1 MEWESS
7 REVKISA
14 DKHHEE
20 AEWVKIQIRDALSSL
35 RQWIVADKAKTFYEK
50 KDNEIVYNMDTVRGY
65 LSTLK
70 EKKSWKELTSRNSS
84 AMIMA
89 IQISLYSLGYEFW
102 NIDWLLWDKTKQA
115 IQKFQKDHQ
124 LPVDTYWR
132 ALPST
137 IEKLLEAI
145 SKKEEVA
152 VSQQDEKEYVVVE
165 QWTGVEKRTT
175 EEHIEEWTVWTN
187 IKYPLT
193 DGAFY
198 TPDENMEWITAQE
211 TIRPE
216 IQELINS
223 YNWNAEHFKNVTEL
237 TKAEVKAICEI
248 HWIGSQYLYLSSLEK
263 IHPAALEELSK
274 HHSWVELWLKTLT
287 KEQAQKMVGF
297 KYGIWFNNLI
307 SLEPSVIQP
316 LSKTEWRLEF
326 SAINQLT
333 PEIMAAFSE
342 KQFWDLVFNAVDSLD
357 IQTAEKMVNY
367 PGKIFL
373 NNVKEISGDI
383 AKVLSKNPWSI
394 FLKNLDGKKPLSND
408 VLEWLSAM
416 NYLQFN
422 SDVADQV
429 EAYKKEKKI
438 DGKELSTPILELYNS
453 GFRDLDSLK
462 NLTSL
467 TYDDAVLLSWITRP
481 LDLSWI
487 KSFEQKTFEAL
498 MKANTTITLWL
509 EEFPEE
515 LAKSVEWRTYWLDFI
530 NLKHLDEKSAQY
542 LAHYY
547 WALGLNEL
555 ETITPWVAKIL
566 SWKWWNAFISLN
578 WIQEENP
585 QVFEEFKNYS
595 GGVSFKN
602 ITSLSLDSAMILE
615 KKSNWIIYLN
625 GLTFPIPDEII
636 PYLAHNI
643 THISTNADVSGQ
655 LDRYLHPEKYEQS

>member
-50 KDNEIVYNMDTVRGY
+50 KDNEIVYNMDTVRDY

-70 EKKSWKELTSRNSS
+70 EKKSWKELTSSNSS

-89 IQISLYSLGYEFW
+89 VQISLYSLGYEFW

-137 IEKLLEAI
+137 IEKLLESI
-145 SKKEEVA
+145 STKEEVA
-152 VSQQDEKEYVVVE
+152 VSQHDEKEYVVVD
-165 QWTGVEKRTT
+165 QWTGVD
-175 EEHIEEWTVWTN
+175 EW
-187 IKYPLT
+187 IKAKNPFSAET
-193 DGAFY
+193 FY
-198 TPDENMEWITAQE
+198 TPNENMEWITAQE
-211 TIRPE
+211 TIRPKL
-216 IQELINS
+216 QELINS

-237 TKAEVKAICEI
+237 TKAEAKAICGI

-274 HHSWVELWLKTLT
+274 HHSGFELWLKTLT
-287 KEQAQKMVGF
+287 KEQAQKIEGF

-307 SLEPSVIQP
+307 SLEPSIIQF

-333 PEIMAAFSE
+333 PEIMTAFSE

-357 IQTAEKMVNY
+357 IQTAEKMVSY
-367 PGKIFL
+367 PGKVFL
-373 NNVKEISGDI
+373 NNVKEISWDV

-422 SDVADQV
+422 SDVADQI

-438 DGKELSTPILELYNS
+438 DGKELSAPILELFNS

-462 NLTSL
+462 TLTSL

-487 KSFEQKTFEAL
+487 KSFDPNTFEAL

-515 LAKSVEWRTYWLDFI
+515 LAKSVEWRTYWFDFI
-530 NLKHLDEKSAQY
+530 NLKHLDEKSAQH

-547 WALGLNEL
+547 WSLGLNAL

-566 SWKWWNAFISLN
+566 AWKWGNAFISLN

-595 GGVSFKN
+595 GSISFNN
-602 ITSLSLDSAMILE
+602 ISSLSLESAMILE
-615 KKSNWIIYLN
+615 KKSSWIIHLN
-625 GLTFPIPDEII
+625 GLTYPIPDEIV

-643 THISTNADVSGQ
+643 IHISSNANVIGQ